1 MLSIGKLGTG
11 QESYYL
17 EKVAE
22 GAEDYYSGEGEAEGY
37 WVGTAATLLGLDGKV
52 DGEQLTAMLT
62 GMNPARGEPLGLRA
76 VGGRG
81 PVPGFDLTFSAPKSV
96 SLTWALGG
104 VGVGA
109 EVAGAHRASVEA
121 ALGYLERHATFTR
134 RGANAE
140 FVPGWGLLAAAYP
153 HRSSRAG
160 DPQLHTHVLVANAT
174 LGPDGRWTRLYHPA
188 LYEHAKTA
196 GYLYEAHLRD
206 ELTSRFGVRWREV
219 RNGIA
224 EIEGFTPKE
233 LRAFSTRRAEILA
246 AAGEGASAR
255 EMQIATLTTRRA
267 KERDLTDESMREA
280 WRVKA
285 AELGLT
291 REAIATRLGHEPPG
305 RTVLTTERIGR
316 SATEHVSHFDRRE
329 ALRAVADNLPH
340 GAPVAEVEELA
351 DAFLASAEVMRIAET
366 PRGPRFTTR
375 RIWRLEQEAL
385 AVAAR
390 MHGAE
395 DRAVVARLVV
405 ARVLAERPSLK
416 ADQRAMVER
425 LLTDGRALEVVIGE
439 AGSGKTYATVAAAAG
454 WAAVGEELIVAAP
467 TWRAANVLRAEG
479 LDTGTVAGLLARMDA
494 RAEEGLSPLP
504 PRSVLLVD
512 EAGMVDS
519 ASLARLVDHADHSR
533 AKLVLVGDPA
543 QLGEIE
549 AGGLFAAI
557 ARRSE
562 LIHLDEVIRH
572 RHYLDREAAKLI
584 RDGRGSEAIDRYAR
598 EGRFVLAAD
607 HEARREA
614 IVADWWGA
622 RRQGEDALMIARA
635 NSERAHL
642 NERAREL
649 LRSEGRLGSEE
660 IEVGGRRFA
669 AGEEVITRVNDQRAR
684 IYNRER
690 WRVEA
695 VDAEKCRMTLAGIDT
710 DRWVDVEPG
719 YLSRTNPADG
729 APAIEPGYAATIY
742 QAQGATLDSAF
753 VMADPAMDRQD
764 LYVAASRTR
773 GETFFYATPEVGFDR
788 VEFAPAEPPAEAL
801 EHIARAAERDG
812 AQAAAHDAALREQL
826 GRLSTPELFARRHEI
841 AAEAYVE
848 AAGERE
854 RDELTRHLAAARR
867 AVEKAAAREEKLG
880 EEPPFWSRG
889 ARAEWRRESEAIAT
903 AARHAEEALRQR
915 EAEFAGAA
923 EVGHAARAE
932 QAVIDQAIAERTAA
946 RMAAVRLDPPRYI
959 TAELGERPTDRP
971 RREAWDSAARG
982 IETWRMEHGVRGGDT
997 ALGHEREVA
1006 TDQRSRELAE
1016 QAIRRARRELG
1027 LEQVRAREQAM
1038 EIEL

>member
-37 WVGTAATLLGLDGKV
+37 WVGGLPALLGLDGKV
-52 DGEQLTAMLT
+52 DGDQLTAMLT
-62 GMNPARGEPLGLRA
+62 GNSPVDGGPLGLRA

-109 EVAGAHRASVEA
+109 EVAAAHRASVEA
-121 ALGYLERHATFTR
+121 ALGYLERSATFTR

-206 ELTSRFGVRWREV
+206 ELTRRLGVRWQEV
-219 RNGIA
+219 QNGIA
-224 EIEGFTPKE
+224 EIEGFSAEE

-267 KERDLTDESMREA
+267 KERDLTNESMREA
-280 WRVKA
+280 WRAKA
-285 AELGLT
+285 TEIGLA
-291 REAIATRLGHEPPG
+291 RESIAARLGHEQPG
-305 RTVLTTERIGR
+305 RIVLTTERIGR

-329 ALRAVADNLPH
+329 AIRAVADNLPH
-340 GAPVAEVEELA
+340 GATVAEVEELA
-351 DAFLASAEVMRIAET
+351 DSFLASAEVMLIAET

-375 RIWRLEQEAL
+375 RIWALEQEAL
-385 AVAAR
+385 AVVMR
-390 MHGAE
+390 MHGTE
-395 DRAVVARLVV
+395 GRAAVDPIVV
-405 ARVLAERPSLK
+405 ARVLVERPSLK
-416 ADQRAMVER
+416 DDQRAMVER
-425 LLTDGRALEVVIGE
+425 LLSGGRGLEVVIGE
-439 AGSGKTYATVAAAAG
+439 AGSGKTYATAAAAAG
-454 WAAVGEELIVAAP
+454 WAAIGDELVVAAP

-479 LDTGTVAGLLARMDA
+479 LDAGTVAGLLARLDA
-494 RAEEGLSPLP
+494 RDDEGLPSLPL
-504 PRSVLLVD
+504 RSVLLVD

-519 ASLARLVDHADHSR
+519 ASLARLVDHADRSG

-562 LIHLDEVIRH
+562 AIHLDEVIRH
-572 RHYLDREAAKLI
+572 RHELDREAARLI
-584 RDGRGSEAIDRYAR
+584 RDGRGSEAIDRYVR
-598 EGRFVLAAD
+598 EGRMVIAVD
-607 HEARREA
+607 HEARRDA
-614 IVADWWGA
+614 IVADWWQA
-622 RRQGEDALMIARA
+622 RKQGEDALMIARA

-649 LRSEGRLGSEE
+649 LRAEGRLGPEE
-660 IEVGGRRFA
+660 VEVGGRGFA
-669 AGEEVITRVNDQRAR
+669 TGEEVVTRVNDQKAQ
-684 IYNRER
+684 IFNRER
-690 WRVEA
+690 WTVEA
-695 VDAEKCRMTLAGIDT
+695 VDPGKGRMTLAGIDAS
-710 DRWVDVEPG
+710 RRVDVDSG

-729 APAIEPGYAATIY
+729 APAVEPGYAATIY

-753 VMADPAMDRQD
+753 VMADPGMDRQD
-764 LYVAASRTR
+764 FYVAASRTR

-812 AQAAAHDAALREQL
+812 AQAAAHDAALREQVA
-826 GRLSTPELFARRHEI
+826 RLSTPSLC
-841 AAEAYVE
+841 
-848 AAGERE
+848 
-854 RDELTRHLAAARR
+854 AAARDR
-867 AVEKAAAREEKLG
+867 R
-880 EEPPFWSRG
+880 RG
-889 ARAEWRRESEAIAT
+889 
-903 AARHAEEALRQR
+903 
-915 EAEFAGAA
+915 
-923 EVGHAARAE
+923 
-932 QAVIDQAIAERTAA
+932 
-946 RMAAVRLDPPRYI
+946 PC
-959 TAELGERPTDRP
+959 
-971 RREAWDSAARG
+971 
-982 IETWRMEHGVRGGDT
+982 RGG
-997 ALGHEREVA
+997 G
-1006 TDQRSRELAE
+1006 
-1016 QAIRRARRELG
+1016 
-1027 LEQVRAREQAM
+1027 REQARRSHP
-1038 EIEL
+1038 